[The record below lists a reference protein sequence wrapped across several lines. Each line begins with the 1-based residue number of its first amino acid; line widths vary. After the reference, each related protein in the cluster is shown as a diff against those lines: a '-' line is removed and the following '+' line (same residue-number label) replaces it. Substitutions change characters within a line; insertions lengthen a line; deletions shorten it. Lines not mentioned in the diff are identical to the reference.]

1 MDRYNHMCALCK
13 FKESCNS
20 IYKNKITVECV
31 NFDILDSLDLFKKYN
46 LMGLGIKDDR
56 YYGALFGSVV
66 GDALGVPVEFKSR
79 DYLKENKVEEFLSYL
94 VHGQPMGT
102 WSDDT
107 SMMLCLLD
115 AMIKSGSLKCLDL
128 NILSKNFIDWYTKA
142 KFTATN
148 QVFDVGSTCY
158 DAIYNMIL
166 GMELHECGKRG
177 ERANGNGAIM
187 RILPLAFCDSLNE
200 NVYRLVERVV
210 TLTHNHAIST
220 LGCLIYIIYLHY
232 LYKGFTKR
240 EALDKLKICLE
251 DSHFDKYRDYIS
263 YYSFIR
269 FSIPDLKKIYKERK
283 FKSSGFVVDTLKS
296 ALLCFL
302 FENSYEDCVLSA
314 VNLGD
319 DTDTVGCVCGAMAGM
334 YYGIHLINPN
344 WVNLLQKKEYLYDY
358 FSASQKVD
366 FNV

>member
-1 MDRYNHMCALCK
+1 MLNHLLHIHHQNKSLLQIFSLFVPFANLNLLYLLYVYSYLI
-13 FKESCNS
+13 FKE
-20 IYKNKITVECV
+20 Y
-31 NFDILDSLDLFKKYN
+31 
-46 LMGLGIKDDR
+46 GLPCSF
-56 YYGALFGSVV
+56 ALVT
-66 GDALGVPVEFKSR
+66 
-79 DYLKENKVEEFLSYL
+79 DY
-94 VHGQPMGT
+94 
-102 WSDDT
+102 
-107 SMMLCLLD
+107 
-115 AMIKSGSLKCLDL
+115 A
-128 NILSKNFIDWYTKA
+128 NI
-142 KFTATN
+142 
-148 QVFDVGSTCY
+148 
-158 DAIYNMIL
+158 
-166 GMELHECGKRG
+166 R
-177 ERANGNGAIM
+177 NG
-187 RILPLAFCDSLNE
+187 
-200 NVYRLVERVV
+200 
-210 TLTHNHAIST
+210 
-220 LGCLIYIIYLHY
+220 
-232 LYKGFTKR
+232 
-240 EALDKLKICLE
+240 
-251 DSHFDKYRDYIS
+251 FDKYRDYIS